1 MPMHSRLD
9 DLKKFKELEKKSGNP
24 YLAIQKLTHNS
35 RKLGT
40 KYKGV
45 NDSHLITCALY
56 NEEPS
61 IIHKNK
67 ISIESSY
74 QDELLSRVSNEDVVR
89 SVKLS
94 LKYSIRD
101 NIQYVYTDSLEK
113 CDECRVQVLVNMIL
127 DHQDLV

>member
-1 MPMHSRLD
+1 MHSRLD

-35 RKLGT
+35 RKLST

>member
-1 MPMHSRLD
+1 MHSRLD

-24 YLAIQKLTHNS
+24 YLAIQKLTHES

-94 LKYSIRD
+94 LKYSTCD
-101 NIQYVYTDSLEK
+101 KVQYVYTDSLEK
-113 CDECRVQVLVNMIL
+113 CDESRVQVLVNMIL

>member
-1 MPMHSRLD
+1 MHSRLD

-24 YLAIQKLTHNS
+24 YLAIQKLTHKS

-67 ISIESSY
+67 LSIESSY

-94 LKYSIRD
+94 LKYSTRD

-113 CDECRVQVLVNMIL
+113 CDESRVQVLVNMIL

>member
-1 MPMHSRLD
+1 MHSRLD

-24 YLAIQKLTHNS
+24 YLAIQKLTHKS

-45 NDSHLITCALY
+45 NDSHLITCALH

-74 QDELLSRVSNEDVVR
+74 QDDLLSRVSDEDVVR

-94 LKYSIRD
+94 LKYSTRD

-113 CDECRVQVLVNMIL
+113 CDESRVQVLVNMIL

>member
-1 MPMHSRLD
+1 MHSRLD

-24 YLAIQKLTHNS
+24 YLAIQKLTHKS

-67 ISIESSY
+67 LSIESSY

-94 LKYSIRD
+94 LKYSTRD
-101 NIQYVYTDSLEK
+101 KVQYVYTDSLEK
-113 CDECRVQVLVNMIL
+113 CDESRVQVLVNMIL

>member
-1 MPMHSRLD
+1 MHSRLD

-24 YLAIQKLTHNS
+24 YLAIQKLTHKS

-40 KYKGV
+40 KYKGA

-67 ISIESSY
+67 LSIESSY

-94 LKYSIRD
+94 LKYSTRD
-101 NIQYVYTDSLEK
+101 KVQYVYTDSLEK
-113 CDECRVQVLVNMIL
+113 CDESRVQVLVNMIL

>member
-1 MPMHSRLD
+1 MHSRLD

-24 YLAIQKLTHNS
+24 YLAIQKLTHKS

-67 ISIESSY
+67 ICIESSY

-94 LKYSIRD
+94 LKYSTRD

-113 CDECRVQVLVNMIL
+113 CDESRVQVLVNMIL
-127 DHQDLV
+127 DH

>member
-1 MPMHSRLD
+1 MHSRLD
-9 DLKKFKELEKKSGNP
+9 DLKKFKELEKKSGNL
-24 YLAIQKLTHNS
+24 YLAIQKLTHKS

-94 LKYSIRD
+94 LKYSTRD

-113 CDECRVQVLVNMIL
+113 CDESRVQVLVNMIL
-127 DHQDLV
+127 DH